1 MGIRPE
7 DISLESNREIQLE
20 VKIDLV
26 ENLGFERIIY
36 SKISNNQIIIKSSK
50 NISNDSLK
58 VSFSKENVSLFN
70 KDKNRIR

>member
-26 ENLGFERIIY
+26 ENLGFEKIIY

-50 NISNDSLK
+50 NINNDSLK
-58 VSFSKENVSLFN
+58 VSFSKENVFLFN
-70 KDKNRIR
+70 KDKKRIR